1 VTLLD
6 YIVGRASQ
14 QYLPSDTRTS
24 KNHNPLIHDYTPRW
38 PSKPVSQGIANNNW
52 QYPANS
58 NSSNNNNMYGNSD
71 LSYYYPTPT
80 TIDNADDKPANKV
93 QDRIRKYD
101 ELKTLVGKYCNVRQQ
116 RKPWRLLDAI

>member
-1 VTLLD
+1 
-6 YIVGRASQ
+6 
-14 QYLPSDTRTS
+14 
-24 KNHNPLIHDYTPRW
+24 
-38 PSKPVSQGIANNNW
+38 
-52 QYPANS
+52 
-58 NSSNNNNMYGNSD
+58 MYGNSD